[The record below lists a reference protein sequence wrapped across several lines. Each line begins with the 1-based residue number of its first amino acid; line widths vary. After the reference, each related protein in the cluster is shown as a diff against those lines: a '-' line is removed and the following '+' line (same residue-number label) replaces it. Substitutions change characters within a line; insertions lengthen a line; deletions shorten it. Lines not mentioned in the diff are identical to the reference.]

1 MQRDRQ
7 RQKLYDAERHAIAQL
22 GDDLFKGDLTV
33 AEVEAAFADLARRKR
48 VIDHYPRAPRLAE
61 VRIKDGGGSRRAAF
75 KGVLY
80 YYDDEL
86 GYRPTFRFPRWS
98 RNQWVVLHEAA
109 HYLVQSGES
118 HGWQYAECLLWL
130 WRQVRGVEAAKTL
143 EASFKLHRVKYRK
156 PRPKRELTPEQ
167 RAVLV
172 ERLAAARAAKA
183 PAQPKPY
190 RIIGGERVCAT
201 CPDGEYYW
209 PCPEHAPELVSA

>member
-1 MQRDRQ
+1 MSERDSQRSRV
-7 RQKLYDAERHAIAQL
+7 YAAENEAWR
-22 GDDLFKGDLTV
+22 
-33 AEVEAAFADLARRKR
+33 EVCDTLHEKFPRRVRTISECQQEVRALAGRKR
-48 VIDHYPRAPRLAE
+48 IVTKYPRAQWLRSA
-61 VRIKDGGGSRRAAF
+61 VVKTGRSGGVAYSF
-75 KGVLY
+75 TNTISLGVWGRTHHYVL
-80 YYDDEL
+80 
-86 GYRPTFRFPRWS
+86 
-98 RNQWVVLHEAA
+98 LHEAA
-109 HYLVQSGES
+109 HLIAPHAVK
-118 HGWQYAECLLWL
+118 HGWEFCAINLWL

-183 PAQPKPY
+183 PAEPKPY